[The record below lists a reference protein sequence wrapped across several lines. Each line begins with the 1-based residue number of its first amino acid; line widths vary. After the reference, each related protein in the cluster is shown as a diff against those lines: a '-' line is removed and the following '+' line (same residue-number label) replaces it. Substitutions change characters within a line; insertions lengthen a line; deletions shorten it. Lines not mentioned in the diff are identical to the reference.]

1 MQSTVVTHSQCQSVR
16 IYIER
21 ASYAKRTAL
30 TRAVP
35 EQTRNSFSSA
45 LSSIKLY
52 ATEYGTYV
60 TYKAVHGTVSTFV
73 APTYYD
79 FIYRTYAAR
88 DATPM
93 RHGCARNIFYIW
105 IPRIAGAGAR
115 GPYALRLYTAVYLYT
130 GDRSRA

>member
-1 MQSTVVTHSQCQSVR
+1 VQSTVVTHSQCQCLSPYVY

-60 TYKAVHGTVSTFV
+60 TYKAVHGTVYTFV
-73 APTYYD
+73 APT
-79 FIYRTYAAR
+79 
-88 DATPM
+88 
-93 RHGCARNIFYIW
+93 
-105 IPRIAGAGAR
+105 
-115 GPYALRLYTAVYLYT
+115 
-130 GDRSRA
+130 